1 VPYRDSKLT
10 FLLRDSL
17 GGNSK
22 TSLIATVS
30 PSSDCFGTTLSTLK
44 FAKRAKTVKN
54 KAVVNEECAG
64 NTELL
69 QQEVRRLRAEIR
81 DLQMSAHCTSTTTST
96 ASDSEMKAHNET
108 RLWTTLVEAV
118 TAREKA
124 EEKQGHLEETIQS
137 LRKTLRCYRFRV
149 NSMLAVKDKKSET
162 FVKMMENTEL
172 NALRDVT
179 HSIAPPSAVEWRQ
192 KYQDLEEKIRLMCGE
207 EDEEVDMTFQS
218 GLERIQ
224 ELEKAIQSTQSEM
237 LHRIESV
244 NTETERLRA
253 REKNVD
259 AEIMKWKQKYDTSA
273 KENRKLVRKN
283 ESMSGELESL
293 RSRIEELRSI
303 STTSTSE
310 WSSSGSIDM
319 QEKIAKFRRDNQL
332 LIKKIND
339 YKQRMSV
346 MSENEERA
354 LKERDR
360 MAFDLENVEEDL
372 ATLSDSFKFQS
383 KQMEELRA
391 EIRGFGDLTA
401 ELESERS
408 LRTELRKEVDVKR
421 SKIEELV
428 KELASL
434 HESQESKI
442 AKAIA
447 SKEDVIVGLKD
458 DVVGVKNELESLKVS
473 SKAEIV
479 ELQKQLKNL
488 ANASEEKVNLEKCV
502 EDLKMKLNTSSERKD
517 MELTSMSEEMASC
530 QKELESLKISS
541 KDEIVELQNQLQ
553 KQLKNLAN
561 TSEEKLTLEKCVEDL
576 EMKLN
581 MSKEIKDKEIASVSE
596 ELASCQKQLQSLEVS
611 SKEEIDELQNQL
623 QEKSK
628 NLTNISQD
636 KENLEK
642 CVQDLEMK
650 LNMSNES
657 KEKEI
662 ASVSK
667 ELASCQKQ
675 LQSLEVSSKEEIDEF
690 QNQLQEKSKNLTNIS
705 QDKENLEK
713 CVKDLEMKLNM
724 SSESKDKEIAS
735 VSKKLAC
742 CQKQLQS
749 LEVSSKE
756 EIDELENQLQ
766 EKSKNLTNIS
776 QDKENLEMCVKD
788 LKMKLNMSSE
798 SKDKEIAC
806 VSEELAS
813 CQKQLQSL
821 EASSKEEVAEL
832 QNQLQEKKK
841 NLANMLEEKVNLET
855 CVADLEMKL
864 SVSNESK
871 NKEITS
877 ISEDL
882 STSQKQLQS
891 LETSLSKTRAILCT
905 KEKELEEVTSNMLD
919 LQKTVTASSLS
930 LRDYETK
937 CQALETDL
945 KNVSEEKQ
953 NLDSNLQELK
963 VKLQTENNNIESL
976 KTSLNAKLIK
986 TESLLS
992 EKDANIIGI
1001 KADLTAAQT
1010 HVQRLQKIEASTKA
1024 ELFASKRALTSL
1036 RETHE
1041 RENVTSQ
1048 NRVAE
1053 LESAISNMESQN
1065 DSLRTKI
1072 ESLMHLKTKL
1082 LNTQSNFTEVQT
1094 QLENEVSTRLEAETK
1109 LQRLQLELN
1118 TRVESVSMLR
1128 KKLQV
1133 AKESQNSFSEKVV
1146 SLEQSKASLQSEIKS
1161 LQSGLQHAHLERSK
1175 LTERSREER
1184 VKWQETVTRLENEI
1198 RRKDDEMVKIEESE
1212 SKKLD
1217 DLRMLRKKLTRLEA
1231 ENATLVGHS
1240 NVRQKIKVHQRLKD
1254 ENAAIKIMLKEKDE
1268 EIRTIRTEI
1277 RDLKKQ
1283 LSIRGMDSKQKEIDV
1298 RREKLHRDQR
1308 APLRP
1313 RNTIEVESSSNV
1325 KTTKKKTTG
1334 SLPMGIVP
1342 LSTLRR
1348 RR

>member
-1 VPYRDSKLT
+1 VIKALADISSGKRRHVPYRDSKLT

-96 ASDSEMKAHNET
+96 ASDSEMK
-108 RLWTTLVEAV
+108 
-118 TAREKA
+118 
-124 EEKQGHLEETIQS
+124 LEETIQS

-207 EDEEVDMTFQS
+207 EDEEVDMTFQN

-642 CVQDLEMK
+642 CV
-650 LNMSNES
+650 
-657 KEKEI
+657 
-662 ASVSK
+662 
-667 ELASCQKQ
+667 
-675 LQSLEVSSKEEIDEF
+675 
-690 QNQLQEKSKNLTNIS
+690 
-705 QDKENLEK
+705 
-713 CVKDLEMKLNM
+713 KDLEMKLNM

-756 EIDELENQLQ
+756 EIDELQNQLQ